1 MRRPVGIAESIK
13 AFTRWAFWRAWYFFA
28 NSRGGRPAEFLVWL
42 KQSDRKRWP
51 WWTFKP
57 CLRHNDDGN
66 MWHVYFSD
74 EDSYTARHTL
84 PLDVHISRETGKI
97 VGFNVWDE
105 TLQTIV
111 QKEVPCEV

>member
-1 MRRPVGIAESIK
+1 
-13 AFTRWAFWRAWYFFA
+13 
-28 NSRGGRPAEFLVWL
+28 
-42 KQSDRKRWP
+42 
-51 WWTFKP
+51 
-57 CLRHNDDGN
+57 